1 VILPQPALAI
11 PLFVATGGIA
21 CYALAKI
28 PGGILRAWNGVV
40 AALWFCAGAALI
52 LAGGISPLP
61 FLVGVLSCGI
71 GAVAALYSQ
80 ARLDPAG
87 PVHLYYP
94 LFLFAAAG
102 AIGVGFAQ
110 DLFTIFVLVELSAIP
125 SYALVAYRNGEDPH
139 ALRAA
144 FNYLVQ
150 GVAGTIT
157 ALLGVGLLFAAGGT
171 LSLALLPQAL
181 AGENPLIIALAAL
194 LILIG
199 YGVKLAIVP
208 AHTWL
213 PEAYVR
219 APAGVTALLAGVTK
233 SGSIIAVF
241 LTLAALPRGTGV
253 TQFLGI
259 SVSLI
264 AVLTMTAGN
273 LLAMNQKEL
282 PRLLAY
288 SSIAQMGYI
297 LLGFGLGLQY
307 SLAGGFVAA
316 LLYMVAYAV
325 MKSGA
330 FLAADLFATEAG
342 SPGIQAM
349 RGIGARHPLLG
360 LAFAVFVLGL
370 VGVPATAGF
379 LGKLLLFQVG
389 MGTLAL
395 WGVALVLIM
404 AANSVLSLGYYVPVL
419 SDLLFSERTHAHGT
433 GTVSSLAA
441 ACILLFAAGTVVL
454 GFLVPADLL
463 AAAGSVLFPGG
474 V

>member
-1 VILPQPALAI
+1 VILPQPGLTI
-11 PLFVATGGIA
+11 PLFIAAGGIA
-21 CYALAKI
+21 CYILAKI
-28 PGGILRAWNGVV
+28 PGGALRAWNGLI
-40 AALWFCAGAALI
+40 AALWFCAGAVLI
-52 LAGGISPLP
+52 LTGGVGPLP
-61 FLVGVLSCGI
+61 LLVGVLSCGI
-71 GAVAALYSQ
+71 GAVASLYSQ

-87 PVHLYYP
+87 PIQLYYP

-125 SYALVAYRNGEDPH
+125 SYALVAYRNGEDRH

-157 ALLGVGLLFAAGGT
+157 ALLGVGLLYVAGGT

-181 AGENPLIIALAAL
+181 AGRNPLVIALAAL
-194 LILIG
+194 LVLIG

-241 LTLAALPRGTGV
+241 LTLAALPQGTEV
-253 TQFLGI
+253 TQVVGI
-259 SVSLI
+259 SISLI

-273 LLAMNQKEL
+273 LLALNQKEL

-330 FLAADLFATEAG
+330 FLAADLFAAEAG
-342 SPGIQAM
+342 SSEIHAM

-395 WGVALVLIM
+395 WGVALALTM
-404 AANSVLSLGYYVPVL
+404 AANSALSLGYYVPVL
-419 SDLLFSERTHAHGT
+419 SDLLFSGSMHAQGT
-433 GTVSSLAA
+433 GRVSNLSA
-441 ACILLFAAGTVVL
+441 ACILLFAAGTVAL

-463 AAAGSVLFPGG
+463 AAAGSVLLPGG
-474 V
+474 I